1 MPESLDLEEASEKFS
16 PINLI
21 SSNSPKILTIHGT
34 KDAWVPYDQA
44 ILLDNKLKDK
54 HQLLT
59 IENGGHYGFSDEE
72 DQIIRQNIAEFLRDT
87 YKD

>member
-1 MPESLDLEEASEKFS
+1 
-16 PINLI
+16 
-21 SSNSPKILTIHGT
+21 
-34 KDAWVPYDQA
+34 VPYDQA